1 VGLNE
6 LEIVPANPQDERDTM
21 KFPRFSTTLTLK
33 TPKSIAKFAA
43 LIFLPKL
50 SCV

>member
-1 VGLNE
+1 LNQ

-21 KFPRFSTTLTLK
+21 KFPRFSTTLT
-33 TPKSIAKFAA
+33 PENAESIAKFAA